1 MRNATM
7 KLMIDQASKSKTAF
21 GKTIAEWASEIGQVV
36 VEAIATGKGAAE
48 GVTSALRAALKAA
61 GFNVEETSGVKSVT
75 CTVTVKDKDGNV
87 IFARGQSQAGKDE
100 ALLQA
105 CAAALREGK

>member
-7 KLMIDQASKSKTAF
+7 KMMIEQAAKSKTTF
-21 GKTIAEWASEIGQVV
+21 GKTIAEWAKAIGDIIIDALADARVKV
-36 VEAIATGKGAAE
+36 LNLD
-48 GVTSALRAALKAA
+48 ALRAALKAA
-61 GFNVEETSGVKSVT
+61 GFGVDETSGVKSVT

>member
-7 KLMIDQASKSKTAF
+7 KMMIEQAAKSKTTF
-21 GKTIAEWASEIGQVV
+21 GKTIAEWSKAIGAVV
-36 VEAIATGKGAAE
+36 VESIATGKGAAE
-48 GVTSALRAALKAA
+48 GVTLALRGALKAA
-61 GFNVEETSGVKSVT
+61 GFGIDETSGVKSVT
-75 CTVTVKDKDGNV
+75 CTVTVKDKDDNV